1 MDRSVLELPSL
12 VVEQKTKLFEMRNE
26 YRVFDETGARV
37 GTIMQAKQSI
47 FTFLARLGT
56 DLDVALP
63 VTLEL
68 TDASGAPVL
77 VMHKPW
83 FRMTLNVSRPD
94 GGPVGSI
101 RKRVRLG
108 KARFT
113 ISDETGREIGEVRAR
128 NWRARDFA
136 VLDANG
142 QPVAEVNKKW
152 RGIARE
158 AFTDADTYGIRLH
171 DGTTEPLRTLAL
183 GAALAI
189 DLVMK
194 QKDVAGSAFDWS

>member
-1 MDRSVLELPSL
+1 MDRSLLELPSL
-12 VVEQKTKLFEMRNE
+12 VVEQKAKLFEMRNE
-26 YRVFDETGARV
+26 YRVFDETGMQV
-37 GTIMQAKQSI
+37 GTIMQTKQSI

-68 TDASGAPVL
+68 TDASGALVL
-77 VMHKPW
+77 TMHKPW
-83 FRMTLNVSRPD
+83 FRMALEVSRGD
-94 GGPVGSI
+94 GALVGTV

-113 ISDETGREIGEVRAR
+113 IADATGHEVGEVRAR

-136 VLDANG
+136 VVDTTER
-142 QPVAEVNKKW
+142 PVAEVNKKW
-152 RGIARE
+152 RGLARE
-158 AFTDADTYGIRLH
+158 AFTDADTYGVRVD

-183 GAALAI
+183 GAAMAI
-189 DLVMK
+189 DLIMK
-194 QKDVAGSAFDWS
+194 QKDVAGSAFDWT